1 MTTVNNLAVIK
12 KDRLRYSKNKLSA
25 SLTYL
30 AIVFNALYF
39 VSVYS
44 SDVGSYYYNWIIG
57 VSVLYNLVFML
68 AAFLSSEGVKNYKL
82 GYAYLLII
90 LGIGQLVRI
99 LIIPLNA
106 KNTTDPSITEEA
118 LTELIEKGET
128 VPTVM
133 DSFQFYYCVGCLV
146 AACALL
152 VIAGVIA
159 VIKTT
164 TLNKYQAEL
173 DKNSRGSK

>member
-1 MTTVNNLAVIK
+1 MTTVNNLSFIK

-39 VSVYS
+39 VSIYS

-57 VSVLYNLVFML
+57 ISVLYNLIFML
-68 AAFLSSEGVKNYKL
+68 GAFLASEGVKNYKL

-90 LGIGQLVRI
+90 LGLGQLVRI
-99 LIIPLNA
+99 LIIPLTA
-106 KNTTDPSITEEA
+106 KGTTDPRITEEA
-118 LTELIEKGET
+118 LEKLIASGKD

-133 DSFQFYYCVGCLV
+133 DTFQFYFCVGCLV
-146 AACALL
+146 VSSALM
-152 VIAGVIA
+152 IAAGVIA

-164 TLNKYQAEL
+164 TLNKFQAEL
-173 DKNSRGSK
+173 DKNLRGSK